1 MRNIRV
7 SAAVIMDGDKIFAVE
22 RGYGEW
28 KGLWEFPGGKREE
41 GESGEETI
49 VREIKEELDTLIK
62 VEKYLSTVEYDYPTF
77 HLTMDIYIATVQ
89 EGSLTLREHKDA
101 KWIVREEI
109 DSLPWLPADL
119 LAVRDLKE
127 YLDSRN

>member
-1 MRNIRV
+1 MKNIRV